1 MSDPGFALPAPV
13 AAGASTP
20 AGAPVPGVA
29 VAGGGTCTLSKGLS
43 WALTPPEQTTA
54 KAQAQTT
61 NHALRDD
68 LRGASSQMEGNFM
81 RSYLGMMASLA
92 RSAGALRSVAHTLP
106 SFDGGGLKSVIG
118 TGIQSTLSHSLGG
131 TFPVE
136 TCRLNSALSA
146 GSKTFRMASIY
157 PFRAWRYNPSTV
169 RLEDVVT
176 QPYDKIS
183 PAMQEAYY
191 QRSPYNLVRIILGLP
206 ELFDAEHGENV
217 YTRAAR
223 DFRAWRDQSV
233 LVQERD
239 PSIFAYSQRF
249 RVPGTDVVKE
259 RRGFIALGKLHEYA
273 DQVVFR
279 HEQTLSKPKSDRLN
293 LLKATHAH
301 FGQIFM
307 LYSDP
312 AGSVER
318 ILYDGAGP
326 ADAEVTDEYNVL
338 HRVWRVS
345 DPAVIRLLIS
355 TMADKKLIIAD
366 GHHRYETALNYSK
379 QHVPASPTRTEHNA
393 NELPQPAFPE
403 SAVMMT
409 FVNMDADGLVILP
422 THRVVHSLS
431 GFDPAA
437 FSGASEQFF
446 TVEKLPHSSAATY
459 ISKLRHEKDTAFVA
473 VTRIGAFL
481 LRSKPDASAA
491 ALAALPEN
499 QRQLDLSHL
508 HGIIFDRLL
517 GLDADKVREQT
528 NLRYLRDAAEAVD
541 QVQRGEADVTFLTNP
556 VTMEQLREVAF
567 AGSVMPQKSTDFFPK
582 LLSGLAIY
590 ALE

>member
-1 MSDPGFALPAPV
+1 
-13 AAGASTP
+13 
-20 AGAPVPGVA
+20 
-29 VAGGGTCTLSKGLS
+29 
-43 WALTPPEQTTA
+43 
-54 KAQAQTT
+54 
-61 NHALRDD
+61 
-68 LRGASSQMEGNFM
+68 
-81 RSYLGMMASLA
+81 
-92 RSAGALRSVAHTLP
+92 
-106 SFDGGGLKSVIG
+106 
-118 TGIQSTLSHSLGG
+118 
-131 TFPVE
+131 
-136 TCRLNSALSA
+136 
-146 GSKTFRMASIY
+146 MASIY
-157 PFRAWRYNPSTV
+157 PFRAWRYNPSAV

-206 ELFDAEHGENV
+206 ELFDAERGENV

-223 DFRAWRDQSV
+223 DLQAWKDQSI

-239 PSIFAYSQRF
+239 PAIFAYSQRF
-249 RVPGTDVVKE
+249 RVPGSDEIKE
-259 RRGFIALGKLHEYA
+259 RRGFIALGRLHEYA

-312 AGSVER
+312 AGSVEK
-318 ILYDGAGP
+318 ILYEGNGP
-326 ADAEVTDEYNVL
+326 ADAEITDEYGVL
-338 HRVWRVS
+338 HRVWRVN
-345 DPAVIRLLIS
+345 DPAVIRLLTS

-379 QHVPASPTRTEHNA
+379 EHAPAALPRSEHNA
-393 NELPQPAFPE
+393 NELSQPPYPE
-403 SAVMMT
+403 AAVMMT
-409 FVNMDADGLVILP
+409 FVNMDSDGLVILP

-437 FSGASEQFF
+437 FASAAEQFF
-446 TVEKLPHSSAATY
+446 TVEKLSDSPAASY
-459 ISKLRHEKDTAFVA
+459 IDTLRRQTGIAFVA
-473 VTRIGAFL
+473 VTRSGAFL
-481 LRSKPDASAA
+481 LRSKPDAAEAA
-491 ALAALPEN
+491 MAALPEN

-508 HGIIFDRLL
+508 HTIILDKLL
-517 GLDADKVREQT
+517 GLDAEKVREQT
-528 NLRYLRDAAEAVD
+528 NLRYLRDAAEAAD
-541 QVQRGEADVTFLTNP
+541 QIQRGEADVTFLTNP

-582 LLSGLAIY
+582 LLSGLTIY